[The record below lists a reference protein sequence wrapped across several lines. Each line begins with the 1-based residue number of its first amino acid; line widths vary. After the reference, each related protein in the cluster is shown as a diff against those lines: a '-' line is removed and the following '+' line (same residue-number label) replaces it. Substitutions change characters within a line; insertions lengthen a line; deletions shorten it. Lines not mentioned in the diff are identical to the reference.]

1 MVSQAVL
8 SVLVI
13 LIPSGIICGK
23 HFTQIYFSDIVEGK
37 IYVFFVGN
45 QAIKIKHVT

>member
-13 LIPSGIICGK
+13 LIPSGINCGK
-23 HFTQIYFSDIVEGK
+23 HFTQIYFSDIV
-37 IYVFFVGN
+37 GN
-45 QAIKIKHVT
+45 QAIKIKHMT